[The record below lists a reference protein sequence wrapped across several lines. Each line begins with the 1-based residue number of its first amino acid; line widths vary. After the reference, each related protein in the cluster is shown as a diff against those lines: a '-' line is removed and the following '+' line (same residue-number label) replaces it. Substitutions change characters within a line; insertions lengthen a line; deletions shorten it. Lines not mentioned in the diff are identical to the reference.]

1 MERAGLGI
9 HGALRGIC
17 GGGRCALLFTSQP
30 LRSDQVSV
38 FFYLSKALW
47 SLTKI
52 LQAFRKINAV
62 TVPHL
67 VGVPKNEEEDAKK
80 GL

>member
-1 MERAGLGI
+1 MRLII
-9 HGALRGIC
+9 HKSPAEACSNLNT
-17 GGGRCALLFTSQP
+17 LYSTQ
-30 LRSDQVSV
+30 
-38 FFYLSKALW
+38 ALW
-47 SLTKI
+47 PLTKV

>member
-1 MERAGLGI
+1 MGHAVVA
-9 HGALRGIC
+9 GALDYPPATPCNPMNFRFFH
-17 GGGRCALLFTSQP
+17 LSKP
-30 LRSDQVSV
+30 LRWLIK
-38 FFYLSKALW
+38 F
-47 SLTKI
+47 

>member
-1 MERAGLGI
+1 MRLTI
-9 HGALRGIC
+9 YQPALEISV
-17 GGGRCALLFTSQP
+17 LFYST
-30 LRSDQVSV
+30 
-38 FFYLSKALW
+38 KALW
-47 SLTKI
+47 SLTKV

-67 VGVPKNEEEDAKK
+67 VGVPKNEEEDSKK